1 MEHKVE
7 EVKLKCGAKG
17 LLIDVPGAPVF
28 CMELWFRA
36 GNSTVKDYQKYEA
49 AHIMEHMALGANGQH
64 PTKAEVD
71 KYISKYGAYSNAWT
85 GNDYLAYVREC
96 PDFDW
101 ERILEQLVVQVT
113 TPKFLEDEFKA
124 EVGNVE
130 EEMKQRSNNQ
140 WNEIDHVMDQGFG
153 WMYSETWLQRL
164 ELMKSVTN
172 KDVIEHYNR
181 THGAN
186 NVLFFVAG
194 DLRGKRTKIISIL
207 GGLEK
212 LPKTEHFRLSPYP
225 EIKAFAKPV
234 VIKKTDVP
242 NIYMQMQLYAFK
254 NPIKINIDAIKL
266 SVLNKVLTDGDHSRI
281 YGKARQRG
289 LVYSLGCGR
298 SASEGGNYSWSIY
311 CQVGREK
318 IDSLIDLIIE
328 EIKDVKKNGL
338 TKNEVEEAV
347 VAMKGSLRMGNQTAG
362 KVMSWTAGWYT
373 SHEEERVYNFDDVD
387 RWYDEV
393 TPESIQELFL
403 NLIKTK
409 KWGAGFLG
417 NVTETQA
424 KKWNKKLAEIF
435 ED

>member
-17 LLIDVPGAPVF
+17 LLIDVPEAPVF

-36 GNSTVKDYQKYEA
+36 GNSTVKDYQRFEA
-49 AHIMEHMALGANGQH
+49 AHIMEHMALGANAQH
-64 PTKAEVD
+64 GSKSEVD

-85 GNDYLAYVREC
+85 GNDHLAYIREC

-101 ERILEQLVVQVT
+101 ERILRQLVTQVT

-124 EVGNVE
+124 EFGNVE

-140 WNEIDHVMDQGFG
+140 WNEIDQVMEQKFG
-153 WMYSETWLQRL
+153 WKYSETWLQRL
-164 ELMKSVTN
+164 ELMQKVTN
-172 KDVIEHYNR
+172 KDVKEHYKR

-186 NVLFFVAG
+186 NVLFFIAG
-194 DLRGKRTKIISIL
+194 NLKGKKKEIVSIL
-207 GGLEK
+207 EGLEK
-212 LPKTEHFRLSPYP
+212 LPKTEHFKLSPYP
-225 EIKAFAKPV
+225 EIKAFTDPV
-234 VIKKTDVP
+234 VIKKNDVP
-242 NIYMQMQLYAFK
+242 NIYMQLQLYAFK
-254 NPIKINIDAIKL
+254 DNIKINIDAIKL

-298 SASEGGNYSWSIY
+298 SASEEGNYNWSLY
-311 CQVGREK
+311 CQVGKEK
-318 IDSLIDLIIE
+318 IDDLLELVIKE
-328 EIKDVKKNGL
+328 LKDVRENGL
-338 TKNEVEEAV
+338 TKEEVEEAI

-373 SHEEERVYNFDDVD
+373 SHEEEKVYNFDDVD
-387 RWYDEV
+387 KWYDAV
-393 TPESIQELFL
+393 TPESIHELFV

-417 NVTETQA
+417 NVTKEDA
-424 KKWNKKLAEIF
+424 EKWNKKLAEIF